1 MRRAREVTGSKR
13 RAVCCNVRDE
23 YVTLVRA
30 CGRGVRRRRRTR
42 AKIHIHDPIPR
53 ASRRRAT
60 TTSDTARV
68 QVKISPPRRRARP
81 VREASAA
88 RGTPVSTLEMSGWDQ
103 RACAAQTSGVATP
116 RARRSGPAFALAPRR
131 PTQRPVGRPL
141 AVPGRGRP
149 GSRAP
154 RDGHRGRHLRR
165 DSSLGHGD
173 ARAELTDR
181 HLEVLAAVFRE
192 NHLANALELVQT
204 GRVKRLVAE
213 RSGRSCFQVQGKSA
227 REEYLVHP
235 RHYCSCRAFQ
245 WDVVSR
251 GDQLICKH
259 QLAARIAQA
268 TGAYPV
274 ASVTDLLMAQLLEAY
289 MRGGDTRGGGD
300 RRWGGGG
307 GGGGGWGGGGGRR

>member
-1 MRRAREVTGSKR
+1 
-13 RAVCCNVRDE
+13 
-23 YVTLVRA
+23 
-30 CGRGVRRRRRTR
+30 
-42 AKIHIHDPIPR
+42 
-53 ASRRRAT
+53 
-60 TTSDTARV
+60 
-68 QVKISPPRRRARP
+68 
-81 VREASAA
+81 
-88 RGTPVSTLEMSGWDQ
+88 MSGWDQ
-103 RACAAQTSGVATP
+103 RACTAPTSGVATP
-116 RARRSGPAFALAPRR
+116 ARGGWDQPSRSPHGAQPNDRWGGPSPYQGGVAPGPELPAMAIADAIFDEIRASG
-131 PTQRPVGRPL
+131 TET
-141 AVPGRGRP
+141 
-149 GSRAP
+149 RAP
-154 RDGHRGRHLRR
+154 
-165 DSSLGHGD
+165 
-173 ARAELTDR
+173 ELTDR

-289 MRGGDTRGGGD
+289 MRGGDTRGGGE

>member
-1 MRRAREVTGSKR
+1 
-13 RAVCCNVRDE
+13 
-23 YVTLVRA
+23 
-30 CGRGVRRRRRTR
+30 
-42 AKIHIHDPIPR
+42 
-53 ASRRRAT
+53 
-60 TTSDTARV
+60 
-68 QVKISPPRRRARP
+68 
-81 VREASAA
+81 
-88 RGTPVSTLEMSGWDQ
+88 MSGWDQ
-103 RACAAQTSGVATP
+103 RAGAAPTGGVATP
-116 RARRSGPAFALAPRR
+116 ARGGWDQPPRSPHGAPGGAHGHPNDRWGGPSPYQGGVAPGPELPAMAIADAIFDEIRASG
-131 PTQRPVGRPL
+131 TET
-141 AVPGRGRP
+141 
-149 GSRAP
+149 RAP
-154 RDGHRGRHLRR
+154 
-165 DSSLGHGD
+165 
-173 ARAELTDR
+173 ELTDR
-181 HLEVLAAVFRE
+181 HLEVLAVVFRE

-274 ASVTDLLMAQLLEAY
+274 VSVTDLLMAQLLEAY
-289 MRGGDTRGGGD
+289 MRGGDSRGGGD

-307 GGGGGWGGGGGRR
+307 GGGGGWGGGGGGR